1 MEKEAQRRENKYQTL
16 QHQFVQLQSE
26 VHQERQ
32 EWLAKGLSAVS
43 EALAATD
50 IISAPTVCHRR
61 QQTQSEVTTSAGAD
75 EAASER
81 QTYAS
86 TSFNIP
92 RMMLWSSDEDIVTFE
107 CNEDVRSGFRHRKLS
122 LLPCCNEITD
132 AITDACLTSTSD
144 SKGVITSA
152 IFSNASRDS
161 RQLLTFELQRD
172 SGGKGMIPPTLRG
185 ATARGPD
192 TPKSHNTHRKGHC
205 LHLSTIKLFQN
216 VYSVFLCCMHAPRL

>member
-86 TSFNIP
+86 TS
-92 RMMLWSSDEDIVTFE
+92 
-107 CNEDVRSGFRHRKLS
+107 
-122 LLPCCNEITD
+122 
-132 AITDACLTSTSD
+132 LTS
-144 SKGVITSA
+144 
-152 IFSNASRDS
+152 
-161 RQLLTFELQRD
+161 QE
-172 SGGKGMIPPTLRG
+172 
-185 ATARGPD
+185 
-192 TPKSHNTHRKGHC
+192 
-205 LHLSTIKLFQN
+205 
-216 VYSVFLCCMHAPRL
+216 